1 MGRLETQARE
11 AVKGLGRRG
20 RTQRIPTAVR
30 ERVVAYAR
38 VARADGVSWRRIARS
53 VGLSTSGV
61 QRFAHGRPSPPH
73 GSLVPVVVQAP
84 TSERSHAEA
93 GLTLLTPSGHRLE
106 RLSLEQAL
114 VLLRVLD

>member
-1 MGRLETQARE
+1 MDRLETQARE

-20 RTQRIPTAVR
+20 RTQRIPMAVR

-61 QRFAHGRPSPPH
+61 QRFVQSKRSQPRA
-73 GSLVPVVVQAP
+73 SLVPVVVQAP
-84 TSERSHAEA
+84 PEGSPSGRAE
-93 GLTLLTPSGHRLE
+93 LHLLTPSGHRLE
-106 RLSLEQAL
+106 GLSLEQAL
-114 VLLRVLD
+114 VLVQALG

>member
-1 MGRLETQARE
+1 MDRLETQARE

-20 RTQRIPTAVR
+20 RTQRIPMAVR

-61 QRFAHGRPSPPH
+61 QRFAQVRPPPPH
-73 GSLVPVVVQAP
+73 ASLVPVVVQA
-84 TSERSHAEA
+84 SSAESPLASA
-93 GLTLLTPSGHRLE
+93 GLSLLTPSGHRLE
-106 RLSLEQAL
+106 RLSLEDAI
-114 VLLRVLD
+114 VLLRALD